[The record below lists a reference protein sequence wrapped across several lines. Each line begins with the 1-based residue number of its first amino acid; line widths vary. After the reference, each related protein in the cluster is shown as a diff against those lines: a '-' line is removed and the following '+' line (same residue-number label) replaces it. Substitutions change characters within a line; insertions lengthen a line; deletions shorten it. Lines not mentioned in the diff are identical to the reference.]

1 MERHGFL
8 TRISILASSLSL
20 VNGYLVLLKGTDTYE
35 TVIRSVMSFIGR
47 EYLNISE
54 INVAFLTNMLNIY
67 LKRRSDERNRKLIAL
82 GKRIPYGLDYGSI
95 LLQSKC

>member
-67 LKRRSDERNRKLIAL
+67 LKRRSDDRNRKLIAL

>member
-1 MERHGFL
+1 MLITWSPGSWHFSFCLVLTLDGVERHGFL
-8 TRISILASSLSL
+8 TGISILASSLSL

-54 INVAFLTNMLNIY
+54 INVAFLTNMLNI
-67 LKRRSDERNRKLIAL
+67 
-82 GKRIPYGLDYGSI
+82 
-95 LLQSKC
+95 

>member
-1 MERHGFL
+1 M
-8 TRISILASSLSL
+8 
-20 VNGYLVLLKGTDTYE
+20 KGTDTYE